1 MKNKGV
7 CQRSISAQS
16 RRGGNESFRVYDPEH
31 GRPGDCGNFRK
42 PQSAAAVFR
51 PPADSPGRLGG
62 SAGSG
67 RAPEAIRLRD
77 RRGRFAPRDNR
88 ILHGGS
94 IMKEKKRADCGLKAY
109 YDRKTQSLLGRIW
122 NRHIAWCPGWKAYL
136 GCLPPEKK
144 QEIMN
149 KYRCAR

>member
-1 MKNKGV
+1 
-7 CQRSISAQS
+7 
-16 RRGGNESFRVYDPEH
+16 
-31 GRPGDCGNFRK
+31 
-42 PQSAAAVFR
+42 
-51 PPADSPGRLGG
+51 
-62 SAGSG
+62 
-67 RAPEAIRLRD
+67 
-77 RRGRFAPRDNR
+77 
-88 ILHGGS
+88 
-94 IMKEKKRADCGLKAY
+94 MKEKKRADCGLKAY